1 MSRLLILLL
10 FANFLPLKTVLAT
23 VKAPPFY
30 PVSEINAA
38 LKKEAWAV
46 CRDFRQEFNLI
57 SDGSAVEHIHTVITV
72 LEKNGD
78 AYAELELPY
87 DKTRKI
93 TSISGRLYDKAGIRD
108 DKLKNNAIQDINY
121 TSEGAIY
128 DDLRIKRANLRGGSY
143 PYTVEYE
150 YEITYNGLIGYPDWQ
165 PVEGYRISVERA
177 SFVFSCPETKE
188 FRYREFNLPSG
199 CRTERKANGTRF
211 VEWKTDTIAA
221 VREEPFS
228 PGLSGYTPHVTTAPI
243 TFDYCDYKGS
253 MATWNDFGMWIGKL
267 IDGRDQLSTNRV
279 NEIREMVKGMKDT
292 TSIVRKLYEYMQSRT
307 HYIGIQLGI
316 GGFQPFP
323 AETVDRVGYGDCKAL
338 SNYMKALLNAASI
351 RSEYTVA
358 GAASSRG
365 ITMPDFPTI
374 NQLNHVILCVPMRKD
389 TIWLECTSQTAPF
402 GYMSTFT
409 AGKKALVINSSGG
422 RITKIPL
429 LTATE
434 SSQCRQADVQI
445 NADGSLQAKIET
457 SYKGYQYDNISHLLL
472 ASKKEQEKA
481 IYEDVPVT
489 GLVIS
494 DFSYI
499 DKKDIIPQAVEKI
512 TLSSQVFATK
522 SGKRLFIPVNI
533 FNQLK
538 SIPARV
544 DKRMMPLY
552 LGTAYLD
559 KDSVRIQLP
568 NGFKAETIPQG
579 KRFSTEFGDY
589 STSVRLENN
598 TLFFVR
604 IFKANRGIWT
614 KEKYAGFVD
623 FYTFIFNAD
632 KAKIVLKE
640 E

>member
-199 CRTERKANGTRF
+199 CRTERKENGTRF

>member
-177 SFVFSCPETKE
+177 SFVFCCPETKE